1 MVLWI
6 VAGYC
11 LAAVIFYSYIVATA
25 EADPT
30 ENTGVAVKTDDQRK
44 ALNNRKAA

>member
-25 EADPT
+25 EVDPT
-30 ENTGVAVKTDDQRK
+30 ENTGVAVKADDQRK
-44 ALNNRKAA
+44 KLNNRKAA